1 MTLFDAQPLVHQL
14 EDMYQATI
22 RPFIARL
29 STLVCLDI
37 SWKGKLKLNVHD
49 LGYGRFIH
57 QHADILNVERSKILN
72 LELFSMSIEQLT

>member
-1 MTLFDAQPLVHQL
+1 MTLFDAQPLVHQQ

-37 SWKGKLKLNVHD
+37 FWKGKLKRNVHD
-49 LGYGRFIH
+49 LGYGLFIP
-57 QHADILNVERSKILN
+57 QHADILNVEKSKRSN
-72 LELFSMSIEQLT
+72 LELFSMSIEQLI